1 MAPVAIPETIARHI
15 SAPDLFFVSKVA
27 NVQSTPYPNPGVLF
41 YPSGE
46 RTLGTRLVLPL
57 ALARFYLSPMQTD
70 ATLLA
75 NNSQHCW
82 ISRVASVCTLTLFYV
97 VGSCCTKFETGQKFI
112 DVQTDGTTPNM
123 LGQQCWEFLH
133 INSGKRTKSGRDT
146 VVLKFSFFLFFIP
159 TEPVIWLVVLCSFRN
174 TKQSPLQILR
184 AFCSGQRGQRRLWET
199 GICH

>member
-1 MAPVAIPETIARHI
+1 M
-15 SAPDLFFVSKVA
+15 A

-82 ISRVASVCTLTLFYV
+82 ISHVASVCTLTLFYV

>member
-1 MAPVAIPETIARHI
+1 M
-15 SAPDLFFVSKVA
+15 A

-46 RTLGTRLVLPL
+46 RTLGTRLILPL

-82 ISRVASVCTLTLFYV
+82 ISHVASVCTLTLFYV

-159 TEPVIWLVVLCSFRN
+159 TEPVIWLVVLRSFRN
-174 TKQSPLQILR
+174 TKQSPLHILR
-184 AFCSGQRGQRRLWET
+184 AFWSGQRGQERLWET
-199 GICH
+199 GICLQKTWVSFS